1 MRYEV
6 DEFLSN
12 YLMLVCL
19 LKVYHDA
26 GNFKLEKE
34 VSNYPLNDYDY
45 YYQIVIDAIECA
57 APIVIKE
64 NDNLYR
70 KYGES
75 EDDSNIYAYSSKEL
89 QKYLKLARKLYRLEG
104 AGKNSNPYI
113 DELWNKMH
121 AIRGFRSYSFDC
133 HFGNLRRAPQ
143 LEVIWWFEFDCEL
156 AMCLWVVRLMSLVK
170 EELPKI
176 QKKYRKVRR
185 QKRIERNIMKKG
197 GKAYATC

>member
-12 YLMLVCL
+12 YLRLVCL

-104 AGKNSNPYI
+104 VGKNSNPYI

-143 LEVIWWFEFDCEL
+143 LEVIWWFEFECEL

-197 GKAYATC
+197 GKAYAA

>member
-104 AGKNSNPYI
+104 VGKNSNPYI

-143 LEVIWWFEFDCEL
+143 LEVIWWFEFECEL

>member
-1 MRYEV
+1 MRYEI
-6 DEFLSN
+6 DEYLSN

-26 GNFKLEKE
+26 GNYELEEE

-45 YYQIVIDAIECA
+45 YYPIVIDAIECA

-113 DELWNKMH
+113 DELWEKMY

-133 HFGNLRRAPQ
+133 HFGNLRKAPQ
-143 LEVIWWFEFDCEL
+143 LEVIWWFEFECEL
-156 AMCLWVVRLMSLVK
+156 AMCLWIVRIMSLVK
-170 EELPKI
+170 KELPKL

-197 GKAYATC
+197 GRAYAAC